1 MHWIVLIIPNLF
13 VLVTYSEFKKK
24 TKNKKRSLI
33 DILITLTVPKK
44 IKIPS
49 EELKKNKHKIL
60 ITLFLKYSLGIFLF
74 PTSYLK
80 DNEVIFSPK

>member
-24 TKNKKRSLI
+24 KQKKFINRYTDNPDTS
-33 DILITLTVPKK
+33 KK

-49 EELKKNKHKIL
+49 EELKNVYI
-60 ITLFLKYSLGIFLF
+60 Y
-74 PTSYLK
+74 
-80 DNEVIFSPK
+80 